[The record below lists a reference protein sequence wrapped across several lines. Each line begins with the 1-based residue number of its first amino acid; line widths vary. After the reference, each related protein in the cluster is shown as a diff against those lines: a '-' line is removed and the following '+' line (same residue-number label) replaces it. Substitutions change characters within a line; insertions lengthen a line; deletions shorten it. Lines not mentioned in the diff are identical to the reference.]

1 MEVKTP
7 KEFFEKVLPSKFD
20 ANKAAG
26 VDAVIQMNITGPNG
40 GDWIVIIKDQK
51 LEVQQGIHPS
61 PSISIRMADTDY
73 MDMVNGKLSGERAFM
88 TGKLKFRGTMAVGMK
103 LKEIGFL

>member
-1 MEVKTP
+1 VEVKTP

>member
-51 LEVQQGIHPS
+51 LEVQQGLHPS

-88 TGKLKFRGTMAVGMK
+88 TGKLKFRGSMAVGMK

>member
-7 KEFFEKVLPSKFD
+7 REFFEKVLPSKFD
-20 ANKAAG
+20 ASKAAG

-40 GDWIVIIKDQK
+40 GDWIVIMKNQK

-73 MDMVNGKLSGERAFM
+73 IDMVNGKLSGERAFM
-88 TGKLKFRGTMAVGMK
+88 TGKLKFKGSMAVGMK

>member
-1 MEVKTP
+1 VEIKTP
-7 KEFFEKVLPSKFD
+7 KEFFEKVLSSKFD

-40 GDWIVIIKDQK
+40 GDWIIIIKDRK
-51 LEVQQGIHPS
+51 LEVQQGTHLS

-73 MDMVNGKLSGERAFM
+73 VDMINGKLSVDRAFM
-88 TGKLKFRGTMAVGMK
+88 IGKLKFKGSIAIGMK
-103 LKEIGFL
+103 LREIGFL

>member
-7 KEFFEKVLPSKFD
+7 KELFEKVLPSKFD

-40 GDWIVIIKDQK
+40 GDWIVIIKNQK

-61 PSISIRMADTDY
+61 PSISIRIADTDY

-88 TGKLKFRGTMAVGMK
+88 TGKLKFRGSMALGMK

>member
-7 KEFFEKVLPSKFD
+7 KEFFEKVLSSKFD
-20 ANKAAG
+20 VNKAAG

-40 GDWIVIIKDQK
+40 GDWIVIIKNQK

-88 TGKLKFRGTMAVGMK
+88 TGKLKFRGSMAVGMK

>member
-51 LEVQQGIHPS
+51 LEVQQGLHPS

>member
-73 MDMVNGKLSGERAFM
+73 MDMVNGKLGGERAFM
-88 TGKLKFRGTMAVGMK
+88 TGKLKFRGSMAVGMK